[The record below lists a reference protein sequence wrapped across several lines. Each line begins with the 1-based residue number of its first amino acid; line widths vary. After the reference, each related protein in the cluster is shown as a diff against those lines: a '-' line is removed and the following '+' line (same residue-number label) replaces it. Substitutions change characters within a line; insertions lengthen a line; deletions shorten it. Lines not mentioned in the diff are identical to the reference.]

1 MPRTPSA
8 QQPASPSAKLQERL
22 KTVQTDPGRKTPL
35 WAGPCAEGPNGGITF
50 SMLTR
55 FLTCRERFRVQYI
68 DGIKPV
74 ERFNHRT
81 DYGTMWHLCEE
92 ALASEK
98 AYFGENHDGSAAMT
112 DLMNQKLTEYCQ
124 GLVKRFPLDQEA
136 IIHWNNVC
144 RTQFPVYIEHWR
156 QHDDVKKRVPL
167 MQEQVFDV
175 PYKLPSG
182 RTVRLRGKFDSVDLI
197 DGGVWLQE
205 NKTKGDVD
213 VQQIQRQLTF
223 DLQTMM
229 YLTALSSPQKSW
241 HSGAGRDVP
250 GWKYGTPI
258 KGVRY
263 NVVRRPLSGG
273 KGTIVRHK
281 PTKSN
286 PQGESWED
294 YYKRVEQVIRENP
307 DHFFARWKT
316 EITPG
321 DIQRFRRECL
331 DPILE
336 QLCAWYEWCKL
347 GDPFRPKNNG
357 LIMHWRHP
365 FGAVNTIDEYGASD
379 VDEYINNRSMT
390 GLRRVNTL
398 FEELV

>member
-1 MPRTPSA
+1 
-8 QQPASPSAKLQERL
+8 
-22 KTVQTDPGRKTPL
+22 
-35 WAGPCAEGPNGGITF
+35 
-50 SMLTR
+50 MLTR
-55 FLTCRERFRVQYI
+55 FLTCRERFRVHYI
-68 DGIKPV
+68 EGIKPV

-92 ALASEK
+92 ALARGSNK
-98 AYFGENHDGSAAMT
+98 NNHRDQWA
-112 DLMNQKLTEYCQ
+112 DLTEYCLMLQ
-124 GLVKRFPLDQEA
+124 RKFPLDREN
-136 IIHWNNVC
+136 IEHWYNVC
-144 RTQFPVYIEHWR
+144 RVQFPIYVEHWSK
-156 QHDDVKKRVPL
+156 HDDVKKRTPL

-182 RTVRLRGKFDSVDLI
+182 RTVRLRGKFDSVDII

-229 YLTALSSPQKSW
+229 YLTALNMMDKSKW
-241 HSGAGRDVP
+241 LGSIDSRHI
-250 GWKYGTPI
+250 T

-316 EITPG
+316 EIMPG
-321 DIQRFRRECL
+321 DIQRFRKECL

-336 QLCAWYEWCKL
+336 QLCDWYSWVSLSSK
-347 GDPFRPKNNG
+347 GDNHGPFSPNDGCENDKDEPVRSS
-357 LIMHWRHP
+357 IHWRHP

-379 VDEYINNRSMT
+379 VDEYINSRSMT